1 MRLLMDINHSGMHL
15 VCNSVTPDDDF
26 ASPLRTLRTMF
37 GRDSFQLF
45 IRSPHFPQSGDKLI
59 GIAYYDS
66 LCRKVYFALHI
77 VHRILHGLQ
86 MGIARAILA
95 ECIGYR
101 IRLHVCLDLGFHR
114 GNLFVKVSNISAVGN
129 QRIALIFQLFERR
142 HPPLGKFPRIR

>member
-1 MRLLMDINHSGMHL
+1 
-15 VCNSVTPDDDF
+15 
-26 ASPLRTLRTMF
+26 
-37 GRDSFQLF
+37 
-45 IRSPHFPQSGDKLI
+45 
-59 GIAYYDS
+59 
-66 LCRKVYFALHI
+66 
-77 VHRILHGLQ
+77 

-142 HPPLGKFPRIR
+142 HPPLGKFPIETNVRIRRVECPDILRRRFYLVRRNHRNIFNPFVITHKTVIAEFLDF